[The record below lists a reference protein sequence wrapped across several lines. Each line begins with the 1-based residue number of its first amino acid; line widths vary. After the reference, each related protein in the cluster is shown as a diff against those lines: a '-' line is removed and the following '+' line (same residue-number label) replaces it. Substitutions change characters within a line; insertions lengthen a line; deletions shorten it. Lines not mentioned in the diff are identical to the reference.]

1 MTISNSNLLKPFITG
16 SKLLPFK
23 DDVFSKTEEQFKK
36 SPHGKS
42 LFISGNENLVNISA
56 EKIDEI
62 KNSKNFFSNIVNIII
77 LLIKHPDKI
86 LPILH
91 GCPAESIEF
100 IKNAKRTGQWSYEMT
115 DKYGQSIEVSYIFTD
130 TIDNKSDG
138 KLCLKIC
145 NSCNQNDS
153 STHEYKIEHQQ
164 LKNHIKQLEEWALL
178 EKFYDNNAYYSK
190 RTKQLEKKITDAG
203 FITGK
208 VNAEKFNVK
217 EFKDDITSM
226 LCEQPPLRTHQ
237 ISSSGYVSADK
248 LPKLYELNLKD
259 AQRDLK
265 TTPVDIDGVSLKF
278 KTRER
283 IAEEIAKKTAKK
295 TAEKTAKK
303 NSEIIA
309 KQNANSIEEK
319 NIEKNNKETNPEDNF
334 VLKFSQEEI
343 NEMLLDY
350 SDEEQKKLR
359 PFFTSDHI
367 YCLFDAFS
375 QCLYNVA
382 RDGSP
387 RYAGLLQ
394 QIASKCAILQDF
406 DQQLFWRTF
415 SGGVFHR
422 RISVNS
428 EPEKTDV
435 WRFSTQFDFPHIND
449 NGELSRTVLMF
460 EGVAESNFK
469 DIANHSS
476 ECFSYSCYAAP
487 LDVNAKK

>member
-16 SKLLPFK
+16 TELPPFK
-23 DDVFSKTEEQFKK
+23 EDVFSKTEEQFKK
-36 SPHGKS
+36 SPHGKL

-62 KNSKNFFSNIVNIII
+62 KNSKSFFSNVVNIII

-86 LPILH
+86 LAILH
-91 GCPAESIEF
+91 GCPAESIEV

-130 TIDNKSDG
+130 TIDDKSDG

-153 STHEYKIEHQQ
+153 STHEYKIDHQQ
-164 LKNHIKQLEEWALL
+164 LKNHIRQLEEWALL

-190 RTKQLEKKITDAG
+190 RTKQLEKKIADAG

-208 VNAEKFNVK
+208 VNADNFNVK
-217 EFKDDITSM
+217 EFKDDIASM
-226 LCEQPPLRTHQ
+226 LCEQPPMRTHQ
-237 ISSSGYVSADK
+237 ISSSGYLSADK
-248 LPKLYELNLKD
+248 VPDLYKTNLKD

-265 TTPVDIDGVSLKF
+265 TTPVDIDGVSLKS
-278 KTRER
+278 KTREK
-283 IAEEIAKKTAKK
+283 IAEVIEKKT
-295 TAEKTAKK
+295 EEE
-303 NSEIIA
+303 NA
-309 KQNANSIEEK
+309 KQNAKTIEEK
-319 NIEKNNKETNPEDNF
+319 NIEKNKKETNPEDNF

-350 SDEEQKKLR
+350 SDEEQNKLR
-359 PFFTSDHI
+359 PFFTSDHM

-375 QCLYNVA
+375 QGLHNVA

-387 RYAGLLQ
+387 RYAGLLH
-394 QIASKCAILQDF
+394 QIASNSEILQDF

-415 SGGVFHR
+415 TGGVFHR

-435 WRFSTQFDFPHIND
+435 WRFSAQFDFPHINE
-449 NGELSRTVLMF
+449 NGDLSRTVLMF

-487 LDVNAKK
+487 LNAKK

>member
-153 STHEYKIEHQQ
+153 STHEYKIDHQQ

-283 IAEEIAKKTAKK
+283 IAEEIAK
-295 TAEKTAKK
+295 KTAKK

>member
-62 KNSKNFFSNIVNIII
+62 KNSKKFFSNIVNIII

-130 TIDNKSDG
+130 TIDNKFDG

-153 STHEYKIEHQQ
+153 STHEYKIDHQQ

-283 IAEEIAKKTAKK
+283 IAEEIAK
-295 TAEKTAKK
+295 KTAKK

>member
-62 KNSKNFFSNIVNIII
+62 KNRKNFFSNIVNIII

-153 STHEYKIEHQQ
+153 STHEYKIDHQQ

-283 IAEEIAKKTAKK
+283 IAEEIAKK

-476 ECFSYSCYAAP
+476 ECFSYSCYTAP

>member
-62 KNSKNFFSNIVNIII
+62 KNSKNFCSNIVNIII

-153 STHEYKIEHQQ
+153 STHEYKIDHQQ

-259 AQRDLK
+259 AQRNLK

-283 IAEEIAKKTAKK
+283 IAEEIAKK

>member
-16 SKLLPFK
+16 AELPPFK

-36 SPHGKS
+36 STHGKS
-42 LFISGNENLVNISA
+42 LFICGNENLVNISA

-62 KNSKNFFSNIVNIII
+62 KNSKNFFSNVVNIII
-77 LLIKHPDKI
+77 LLIKYPDKI
-86 LPILH
+86 LAILH
-91 GCPAESIEF
+91 GCPAESIEV

-115 DKYGQSIEVSYIFTD
+115 DKYGHNIEVSYIFTD
-130 TIDNKSDG
+130 AIDNKPAG

-145 NSCNQNDS
+145 NSCSQNDF
-153 STHEYKIEHQQ
+153 STYEYIIDHKQ
-164 LKNHIKQLEEWALL
+164 LKNHIRQLEEWALL
-178 EKFYDNNAYYSK
+178 EKFYDNNAHYSK
-190 RTKQLEKKITDAG
+190 RTKQLEKKIANAG

-208 VNAEKFNVK
+208 VNADNFNVN
-217 EFKDDITSM
+217 EFKDDIASM
-226 LCEQPPLRTHQ
+226 LCEQPPMRTHQ
-237 ISSSGYVSADK
+237 ISSSGYLSADK
-248 LPKLYELNLKD
+248 LPDLYKTNLKD

-265 TTPVDIDGVSLKF
+265 TTPVDIDGVSLKS
-278 KTRER
+278 KTRKR
-283 IAEEIAKKTAKK
+283 IAEEIAKKTA
-295 TAEKTAKK
+295 
-303 NSEIIA
+303 EIIA

-319 NIEKNNKETNPEDNF
+319 NIEKNKKETNPEDNF

-343 NEMLLDY
+343 NEMLLEY

-375 QCLYNVA
+375 QCLHNVA

-487 LDVNAKK
+487 LDANAKK

>member
-16 SKLLPFK
+16 AELPPFK
-23 DDVFSKTEEQFKK
+23 EDVFSKTEEQFKK
-36 SPHGKS
+36 STHGKS
-42 LFISGNENLVNISA
+42 LFICGNENLVNISA

-62 KNSKNFFSNIVNIII
+62 KNSKNFFSNVVNIII
-77 LLIKHPDKI
+77 LLIKYPDKI
-86 LPILH
+86 LAILH
-91 GCPAESIEF
+91 GCPAESIEV

-115 DKYGQSIEVSYIFTD
+115 DKYGHNIEVSYIFTD
-130 TIDNKSDG
+130 AIDNKPAG

-145 NSCNQNDS
+145 NSCSQNDF
-153 STHEYKIEHQQ
+153 STYEYIIDHKQ
-164 LKNHIKQLEEWALL
+164 LKNHIRQLEEWALL

-190 RTKQLEKKITDAG
+190 RTKQLEKKIADAG

-208 VNAEKFNVK
+208 VNAEKFNVN
-217 EFKDDITSM
+217 EFKDDIASM
-226 LCEQPPLRTHQ
+226 LCEQPPMRTHQ

-248 LPKLYELNLKD
+248 LPDLYKTNLKD

-265 TTPVDIDGVSLKF
+265 TTPVDIDGVSLKS
-278 KTRER
+278 KTRKR
-283 IAEEIAKKTAKK
+283 IAEEIAKKTA
-295 TAEKTAKK
+295 
-303 NSEIIA
+303 EIIA

-319 NIEKNNKETNPEDNF
+319 NIEKNKKETNPEDNF
-334 VLKFSQEEI
+334 VLKFSPEEI

-375 QCLYNVA
+375 QCLHNVA

-387 RYAGLLQ
+387 RYADLLH
-394 QIASKCAILQDF
+394 QIGSKSAILQDF

-415 SGGVFHR
+415 TGGTLHR
-422 RISVNS
+422 HISVTS

-435 WRFSTQFDFPHIND
+435 WRFSSQFDFPHINE

-476 ECFSYSCYAAP
+476 ECFSYRCYAAP
-487 LDVNAKK
+487 LDANAKK